1 MSLCSLFFNLL
12 SFSPSFVFLPWVSRV
27 ARSGRIQ
34 LRSAGLSDK
43 HRSLIWISFVIPAAV
58 SYLSLCS
65 FLFFIHSA
73 TDAFPPFSLSETHF
87 LSPLP
92 IKELAVLDWTR
103 KVDFPSNC
111 ASTHFVLLLHRTKPT
126 CCCKT
131 ELFVFLP
138 FSSAPWLPWCL
149 SYIVNLNPVKFSPHC
164 SPLHWFHP
172 VFTSPLLSYLLSTAL
187 PSTQLFLTW
196 TAQEGRETQAC
207 RCFLQFEALFTVRR
221 PYTGMQS

>member
-12 SFSPSFVFLPWVSRV
+12 SSSPSLVFLPWVSRV
-27 ARSGRIQ
+27 ARSGRVQ
-34 LRSAGLSDK
+34 LKSAGPSDK
-43 HRSLIWISFVIPAAV
+43 HHSLIWILFVIPSAI
-58 SYLSLCS
+58 SYLSLCF

-73 TDAFPPFSLSETHF
+73 TDVFLPFLLSETHF

-111 ASTHFVLLLHRTKPT
+111 ASPHFVLLLHRTKPT

-138 FSSAPWLPWCL
+138 FSSALWLLWCL
-149 SYIVNLNPVKFSPHC
+149 SYIVNLNPVKFSHC

-172 VFTSPLLSYLLSTAL
+172 VLTSLLLSHLLSTVL
-187 PSTQLFLTW
+187 PSTQPFFTW
-196 TAQEGRETQAC
+196 ATQEGRESQAC

-221 PYTGMQS
+221 PITGMLS